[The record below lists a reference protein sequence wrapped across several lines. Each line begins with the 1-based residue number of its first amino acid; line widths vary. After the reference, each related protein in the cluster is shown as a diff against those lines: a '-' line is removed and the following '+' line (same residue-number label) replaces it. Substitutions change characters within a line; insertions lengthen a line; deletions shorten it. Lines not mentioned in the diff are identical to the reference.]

1 MFGAGVLSGGGRQ
14 TFLSSVR
21 DALGPD
27 SRVAVS
33 CASSPSTGPMPKSN
47 KVSAGLLLYR
57 RENGGFEFLLVHLG
71 GPFWAKKDDGAW
83 FLPKGEVNPG
93 EDEKAAALRE
103 FREETGL
110 DVHPALEL
118 VSLGTVK
125 HKSGKLVHAW
135 AVEGDCDPTA
145 LHSNTFDIEWPP
157 RSGKKQTFPEI
168 DRAAFFTLAAAEKK
182 MHPTEFEFLSRLV
195 GLL

>member
-1 MFGAGVLSGGGRQ
+1 M
-14 TFLSSVR
+14 SSCF
-21 DALGPD
+21 D
-27 SRVAVS
+27 VS
-33 CASSPSTGPMPKSN
+33 CLQMPKSN

-57 RENGGFEFLLVHLG
+57 RQNGEPEFLLVHLG
-71 GPFWAKKDDGAW
+71 GPFWAKKDEGAW

-93 EDEKAAALRE
+93 EDEKTAALRE

-125 HKSGKLVHAW
+125 HKSGKTVHAW
-135 AVEGDCDPTA
+135 ALEGDCDPGA
-145 LHSNTFDIEWPP
+145 LRSNMFEVECPP
-157 RSGKKQTFPEI
+157 RSGKKQMFPEI
-168 DRAAFFTLAAAEKK
+168 DRAAFFTKDAAETK

-195 GLL
+195 RLL

>member
-1 MFGAGVLSGGGRQ
+1 
-14 TFLSSVR
+14 
-21 DALGPD
+21 
-27 SRVAVS
+27 
-33 CASSPSTGPMPKSN
+33 MPKTA

-57 RENGGFEFLLVHLG
+57 RRNGELEFLLVHLG

-93 EDEKAAALRE
+93 EEEKSAAIRE
-103 FREETGL
+103 FQEETGL
-110 DVHPALEL
+110 EVDLGVEL
-118 VSLGTVK
+118 IPLGTVK

-135 AVEGDCDPTA
+135 ALEGDCDSA
-145 LHSNTFDIEWPP
+145 AVRSNTFEIEWPP
-157 RSGKKQTFPEI
+157 RSGRKQTFPEI
-168 DRAAFFTLAAAEKK
+168 DRAAFFTLGAAETK

>member
-1 MFGAGVLSGGGRQ
+1 
-14 TFLSSVR
+14 
-21 DALGPD
+21 
-27 SRVAVS
+27 
-33 CASSPSTGPMPKSN
+33 MPKSN

-57 RENGGFEFLLVHLG
+57 RQKGELEFLLVHLG
-71 GPFWAKKDDGAW
+71 GPFWTKKDDGAW

-93 EDEKAAALRE
+93 EDEKAAAIRE
-103 FREETGL
+103 FQEETGL
-110 DVHPALEL
+110 EADSAARLI
-118 VSLGTVK
+118 SLGTVK

-135 AVEGDCDPTA
+135 ALEGDCDA
-145 LHSNTFDIEWPP
+145 GAVRSNTFEIEWPP

-195 GLL
+195 GLI

>member
-1 MFGAGVLSGGGRQ
+1 MRSAQG
-14 TFLSSVR
+14 
-21 DALGPD
+21 

-33 CASSPSTGPMPKSN
+33 WGFDPFRQPMPKST
-47 KVSAGLLLYR
+47 KVSAGLILYR
-57 RENGGFEFLLVHLG
+57 RRNGQLEFLLVHLG

-83 FLPKGEVNPG
+83 FIPKGEVNPG
-93 EDEKAAALRE
+93 EDEKTAALRE

-118 VSLGTVK
+118 ISLGTVK

-135 AVEGDCDPTA
+135 ALEGDCDPSA
-145 LHSNTFDIEWPP
+145 MHSNTFEVEWPP

-168 DRAAFFTLAAAEKK
+168 DRAAFFTHAAAEKK
-182 MHPTEFEFLSRLV
+182 MHPTEFEFLSRLLA
-195 GLL
+195 LL